1 MLGKIEGR
9 RRQGRQRIR
18 WLDDIT
24 DAMDVIL
31 GKLWEMVGD
40 REAWC
45 AAVHGVTHNWATE
58 EQQEFRSCWGEHS
71 VLGPLERWSEQGRPV
86 CADEEGALTC
96 QMQVRRVFQPGD
108 SQSVMCLRSFRE
120 ACVDRRDC
128 GRGLE
133 ELGLYSQ
140 FSEKP
145 SKMVKMLRLTFSKIA
160 LTAMG
165 RMG

>member
-1 MLGKIEGR
+1 M
-9 RRQGRQRIR
+9 
-18 WLDDIT
+18 
-24 DAMDVIL
+24 
-31 GKLWEMVGD
+31 
-40 REAWC
+40 
-45 AAVHGVTHNWATE
+45 
-58 EQQEFRSCWGEHS
+58 
-71 VLGPLERWSEQGRPV
+71 
-86 CADEEGALTC
+86 
-96 QMQVRRVFQPGD
+96 
-108 SQSVMCLRSFRE
+108 
-120 ACVDRRDC
+120 DRRDC